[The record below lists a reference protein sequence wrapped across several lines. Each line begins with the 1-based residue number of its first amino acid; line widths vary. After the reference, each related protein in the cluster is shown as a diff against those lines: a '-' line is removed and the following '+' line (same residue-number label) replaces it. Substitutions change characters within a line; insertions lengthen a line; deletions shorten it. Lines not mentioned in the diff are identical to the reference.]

1 MEAPVSADKLRFL
14 IYRFKERL
22 WVKPLTFCLLSI
34 AAVFFAKIIDGTPL
48 AEHLPVIEQ
57 SSVETLLSI
66 MASSMLVIATFS
78 TGTMVNA
85 YTSASNSSTPR
96 SVSLIIADDVSQN
109 ALSTFVGAFIFSVV
123 AITSLKNAF
132 YGDAGVFMLF
142 VLTCTVFAIVI
153 LTFIRWVDSIARLG
167 RVGSTIQ
174 KVEDAAMKAIDH
186 RLNNPRLGGF
196 VQPNLTALKE
206 QGAEPVYCEQTGY
219 VQLVD
224 MTKAQNW
231 CEHHSACLH
240 ILVLPGDF
248 VSPNNPVALIERT
261 ATNPTSNKAS
271 FESTEAATCEANDII
286 KVGHERSF
294 EGDPRFGLIVLGEIA
309 ARALS
314 PSVNDPGT
322 AISIIGSYVRLFLC
336 WAKKDEIHDKPTDEI
351 VQFTRVSAPELST
364 KDMFN
369 DAFSPIARD
378 GANII
383 EVAIRMQK
391 ALQVIA
397 KCENKD
403 IQKYAQEQA
412 SIAYKKSMNTFQFE
426 EDKGRLDETKWS
438 D

>member
-34 AAVFFAKIIDGTPL
+34 VAVFLAKLIDGTSL

-132 YGDAGVFMLF
+132 YGDAGVFSLF
-142 VLTCTVFAIVI
+142 VLTGTVFAIVI

-174 KVEDAAMKAIDH
+174 KVEGAAMKAIDH
-186 RLNNPRLGGF
+186 RLKNPCLGGF

-206 QGAEPVYCEQTGY
+206 QGAEPIYCEQTGY

-224 MTKAQNW
+224 MTKAQHW
-231 CEHHSACLH
+231 CEHHNACLH
-240 ILVLPGDF
+240 VLVLPGDF
-248 VSPNNPVALIERT
+248 VSPQDPVALIERT
-261 ATNPTSNKAS
+261 VTHPNNDKAPFEKSAT
-271 FESTEAATCEANDII
+271 ATCDVNDII
-286 KVGHERSF
+286 KIGPERSF

-314 PSVNDPGT
+314 PSINDPGT
-322 AISIIGSYVRLFLC
+322 AISIIGSYVRLFLQ
-336 WAKKDEIHDKPTDEI
+336 WSNKDNFRDKPANEVI
-351 VQFTRVSAPELST
+351 KFTHVSAPELST

-383 EVAIRMQK
+383 EVALRMQK
-391 ALQVIA
+391 ALQIIA
-397 KCENKD
+397 KCKNTD
-403 IQKYAQEQA
+403 IQKYAEEQA
-412 SIAYKKSMNTFQFE
+412 RIAYKKSINTFQFD
-426 EDKGRLDETKWS
+426 EDKLRLDKARWVK
-438 D
+438 